1 MHLFSLTIPYN
12 NKLVWSRMLDSSGV
26 FDVLERMF
34 IALKGHFFRMILK
47 PLKNGS
53 SFLLEQIP
61 FQKGCKGIFALYPES
76 EYILINNSLQQP
88 SSQVQAQVIKLFLC
102 STQLSMTFFMLI
114 NLKLLTT
121 ANSFLKNIAEHEN
134 SSANKYENANYCWH
148 FHIY

>member
-12 NKLVWSRMLDSSGV
+12 NKLVWSRKLDSSGV
-26 FDVLERMF
+26 FDVFERMF

-61 FQKGCKGIFALYPES
+61 FQKGCKGIFDLYPES
-76 EYILINNSLQQP
+76 EYILINNFLQQP
-88 SSQVQAQVIKLFLC
+88 SSPGPGYKTFFMLN
-102 STQLSMTFFMLI
+102 SYFFMLI

-134 SSANKYENANYCWH
+134 FSANKYENANYCWH